1 MSKKINL
8 DELELAEET
17 LKGEIVG
24 IDEPETI
31 ETRFG
36 KSVRIPFR
44 IKVNDSEIVVSQ
56 LVREES
62 LKKKLL
68 HPRSNLYKLLARYGA
83 KKVKDLIGKKV
94 ELRMDSRGFY
104 RFVI

>member
-24 IDEPETI
+24 IDEPEVI